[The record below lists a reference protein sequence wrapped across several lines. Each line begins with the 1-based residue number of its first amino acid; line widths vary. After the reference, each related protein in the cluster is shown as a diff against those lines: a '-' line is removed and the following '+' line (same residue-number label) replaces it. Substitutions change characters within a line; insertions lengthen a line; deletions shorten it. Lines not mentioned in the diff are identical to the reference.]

1 MYHVYC
7 VYIMYKQLIA
17 CDQTGIPF
25 FGYFL
30 GGVKNLA
37 AVFMDHSISRGKTK
51 KCQSERLPNSWRPYK
66 ARNGFMV
73 Q

>member
-1 MYHVYC
+1 MF
-7 VYIMYKQLIA
+7 KLLIA
-17 CDQTGIPF
+17 CDQT
-25 FGYFL
+25 YENSFL
-30 GGVKNLA
+30 GLFPRRGEEFSTWFSWTTQFL
-37 AVFMDHSISRGKTK
+37 RGKTK